1 MQKEAFDMEEFVLE
15 PGKYEIQIV
24 GYAWIMFEVQQKSL
38 YRVSKPKEARVIVIQ
53 RGKEQ

>member
-1 MQKEAFDMEEFVLE
+1 MEEFVLE